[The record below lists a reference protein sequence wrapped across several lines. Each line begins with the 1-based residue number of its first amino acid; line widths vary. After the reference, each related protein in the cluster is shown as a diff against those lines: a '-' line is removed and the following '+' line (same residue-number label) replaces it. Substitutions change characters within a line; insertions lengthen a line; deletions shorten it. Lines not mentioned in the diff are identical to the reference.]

1 MRFRRFRRFEI
12 DWNALESAWYQ
23 SFAMLVG
30 GTEADLDESGEYH
43 VLELAGADV
52 TIGLHRQVTELAL
65 NPDASPGRL
74 PDILEGLTEEI
85 SVADDDRYPD
95 GTLIRVNWP
104 EIESDDEE
112 DAGTMR

>member
-1 MRFRRFRRFEI
+1 M
-12 DWNALESAWYQ
+12 SP
-23 SFAMLVG
+23 
-30 GTEADLDESGEYH
+30 SGFTGKS
-43 VLELAGADV
+43 LNWP
-52 TIGLHRQVTELAL
+52 L